1 MNIPV
6 VRKLRSVAWWPLLTA
21 AFVYGITQVPF
32 WLGERWAPE
41 NTVFDGLT
49 GMVADQ
55 HMYFSFIRQA
65 AEGHWL
71 FENRLT
77 HLEHRPAMFNLEWSL
92 VGRLQAVVGERAAYE
107 LWRLAGTVFLVYGFW
122 FLVESPGRTGYQKR
136 AALLLAVFGGG
147 LGWLFQVLDVLR
159 LFRSAPLGQLDV
171 ADGLCFPFA
180 QILLNPHVSL
190 SHGLTLFSLG
200 CLVRAEREQ
209 SWRWTL
215 AGGGLVAL
223 NGLIRPYDL
232 IVLYAAVPV
241 YALIEGV
248 RLRTWSSQAMFRRS
262 LPLLLSAPVLA
273 YYVVLFRYHP
283 VFRHWSSQGV
293 VATLGIPWHFVNLG
307 LAAVL
312 AAVRVCRCK
321 SIPWTSTGEIFLA
334 VWAATALALFHAHRL
349 PFFGFMPYTPML
361 GSTLGTTLIAL
372 GSAAM
377 PDGIHSSVEGTS
389 GNGRFSRRRLRLAL
403 LALLVLVNGLSSV
416 VWMVKIP
423 RNLARFPDHYI
434 PRPEAAA
441 ADWLARHA
449 APDEVVL
456 CTLPTGNRLCRF
468 VSARF
473 VAGHVNVTPNVRETS
488 ARVAQFYRK
497 EMTPPEADAFLAEL
511 RVRWIVEGPEERRVG
526 SLNPGG
532 LQGLHQQFR
541 NELVTIYARDRD

>member
-1 MNIPV
+1 MSIPAARK
-6 VRKLRSVAWWPLLTA
+6 VRAVAWWPLLTTA
-21 AFVYGITQVPF
+21 IVYGITQVPF

-41 NTVFDGLT
+41 NAVFDGLT

-77 HLEHRPAMFNLEWSL
+77 HLEHQPAMFNLQWAL
-92 VGRLQAVVGERAAYE
+92 VGRLQAAVGAKTAYE
-107 LWRLAGTVFLVYGFW
+107 LWRLAGAFLLVYGFW
-122 FLVESPGRTGYQKR
+122 FLVGSLGRTEFQKR

-147 LGWLFQVLDVLR
+147 FGWLFQVLDALR
-159 LFRSAPLGQLDV
+159 LFGSAPLGQLDV

-200 CLVRAEREQ
+200 CLVRGERVQ

-215 AGGGLVAL
+215 AGGALVAL

-232 IVLYAAVPV
+232 IVSFAAVPC
-241 YALIEGV
+241 YAVMVGV
-248 RLRTWSSQAMFRRS
+248 RSRTWSPHATFRRA
-262 LPLLLSAPVLA
+262 LPLFLGLPVLA
-273 YYVVLFRYHP
+273 YYVFLFRYHP

-293 VATLGIPWHFVNLG
+293 VETLGIPWHFVNLG
-307 LAAVL
+307 LAAIL
-312 AAVRVCRCK
+312 AAVRVCRRK
-321 SIPWTSTGEIFLA
+321 SIPFTSTGEVFLA
-334 VWAATALALFHAHRL
+334 VWAATALVLFHAHRL

-361 GSTLGTTLIAL
+361 GSALGTTLIAF
-372 GSAAM
+372 GSAAL
-377 PDGIHSSVEGTS
+377 PDGLHSSAEETS
-389 GNGRFSRRRLRLAL
+389 VNERLCRRRLSMAVLAG
-403 LALLVLVNGLSSV
+403 LVLVNGFSSV

-434 PRPEAAA
+434 PQPEAAA

-473 VAGHVNVTPNVRETS
+473 VAGHVNVTPKVREIS
-488 ARVAQFYRK
+488 ARIAQFFQK
-497 EMTPPEADAFLAEL
+497 EMTPPETEAFLEEL
-511 RVRWIVEGPEERRVG
+511 RVRWIIEGPEERRLG
-526 SLNPGG
+526 SLDPRGH
-532 LQGLHQQFR
+532 QGLHEQFR
-541 NELVTIYARDRD
+541 NESVTIYTRDRN